1 MDLYQLRYFLALV
14 ETHNFSRAAERAFVS
29 QPTLSAGIKKLEVE
43 LGVTLFHRS
52 KKHISL
58 TEAGNKF
65 LPRARSII
73 YECNAAKQEAAGTP
87 QSARLQIGF
96 HRILPIEHVS
106 NLLADF
112 QKTYPDA
119 QIALK
124 EGTSEELE
132 GLLNEG
138 RIDIAISTQPNSN
151 TVHQYERLFTS
162 KCLLAVSKSHS
173 FATKNNVDLMQLDRM
188 DFIHR
193 SHCVTETEVTRAFS
207 RAGVRPHI
215 VLRTSEDEKA
225 KSLVSKGLGFC
236 MMLDILQSPE
246 ISFLAVNGI
255 NISRQ
260 FGILIRENSERDLT
274 TAFRLFATS
283 HHWINRTSEAQN
295 LEWAR

>member
-29 QPTLSAGIKKLEVE
+29 QPTLSAGIKKLETE

-73 YECNAAKQEAAGTP
+73 YECNAAKQEAAGTA
-87 QSARLQIGF
+87 QSTRLQIGL
-96 HRILPIEHVS
+96 HRVLPIEHVA

-112 QKTYPDA
+112 QKTYPDT

-124 EGTSEELE
+124 EGSSETLE
-132 GLLNEG
+132 GLLSDG
-138 RIDIAISTQPNSN
+138 RINVAISTPTQTESG
-151 TVHQYERLFTS
+151 YRFERLFTS
-162 KCLLAVSKSHS
+162 KCLLAVSKRHS
-173 FATKNNVDLMQLDRM
+173 FATKNSIDLSQLDRM

-193 SHCVTETEVTRAFS
+193 SHCITETEVTRAFS
-207 RAGVRPHI
+207 RASIRPHI
-215 VLRTSEDEKA
+215 VLRTDEDEKA
-225 KSLVSKGLGFC
+225 RALVSKGLGFC
-236 MMLDILQSPE
+236 MMLDVLLTSE
-246 ISFLAVNGI
+246 ITFLPVNGL

-260 FGILIRENSERDLT
+260 FGLIWQDSAKNELAD
-274 TAFRLFATS
+274 AFRLFAAS
-283 HHWINRTSEAQN
+283 HNWINRSSEPAN